1 VYLNT
6 HSLESA
12 TTEAQPGGGR
22 LERARLSLESKRLKL
37 WATMRLWSEIETTEP
52 VLMASEGFVPSFSMR
67 LGIDILDQKIHRK
80 YSNDWRICL
89 RF

>member
-1 VYLNT
+1 VYLKT

-37 WATMRLWSEIETTEP
+37 WATMRLWSAIKTTEP
-52 VLMASEGFVPSFSMR
+52 VLMASDGFVPSFSMR
-67 LGIDILDQKIHRK
+67 LGIIDIFWKKIQKKLAKNRL
-80 YSNDWRICL
+80 NCL
-89 RF
+89 